1 MKKVKVTLAEL
12 EAWSR
17 VYPDMTVTT
26 LIKILSNR
34 TS

>member
-1 MKKVKVTLAEL
+1 MKVKITLEEL
-12 EAWSR
+12 QAWSR

-26 LIKILSNR
+26 LIKILSDK